1 MKMHTVLDAYLDQKQ
16 YYHFDGRRGV
26 ERLCQLAGDLGYRD
40 PQYFGQLTSTACIG
54 NLVLFLEDNPGAIEA
69 IMDWVRDTSST
80 EMADTLAGHVDTAAL
95 DGDNDDVDDDDP
107 SDSDVAA

>member
-26 ERLCQLAGDLGYRD
+26 ERLCQLTGDLGYRD

-69 IMDWVRDTSST
+69 IMDWVRDIDSKEMVSNLADVTDTS
-80 EMADTLAGHVDTAAL
+80 AL
-95 DGDNDDVDDDDP
+95 CEDEDEDEDGE
-107 SDSDVAA
+107 